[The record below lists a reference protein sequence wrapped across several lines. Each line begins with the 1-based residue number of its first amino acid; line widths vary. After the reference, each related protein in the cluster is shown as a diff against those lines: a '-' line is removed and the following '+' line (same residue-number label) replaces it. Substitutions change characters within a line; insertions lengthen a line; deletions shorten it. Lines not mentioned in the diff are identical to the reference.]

1 MLLRPSVVVAAGVA
15 VVALTGCEQPT
26 PSVTVFSGASSDH
39 REAVC
44 WTDPAERVDT
54 QECLTVS
61 GDDAGGRLEALQ
73 ESLGE
78 VTVRADATIGIS
90 VDPEVEERGW
100 YVTLGTNRV
109 NVEPIRDSYY
119 RFSLPSKVVEQG
131 QPIPLYVLAVDGD
144 SDDVTGA
151 WAFELVPAE
160 GVATDDDR

>member
-1 MLLRPSVVVAAGVA
+1 MRLRPPAAVAAGLLVA
-15 VVALTGCEQPT
+15 VLTGCEQPT

-44 WTDPAERVDT
+44 WTDPAEQVDT
-54 QECLTVS
+54 RECLTVS
-61 GDDAGGRLEALQ
+61 GGEAGGRLEELRD
-73 ESLGE
+73 SLGE
-78 VTVRADATIGIS
+78 VTVRSDATIGIS
-90 VDPEVEERGW
+90 VDAEVEERGW

-131 QPIPLYVLAVDGD
+131 EPIPLYVLAVNGD
-144 SDDVTGA
+144 SDEVTGA

-160 GVATDDDR
+160 GSSTDDR